1 MSIKG
6 IISNPGK
13 AMESS
18 VRAIYF
24 KKIVFYIVISIIA
37 LITLFPFLYVT
48 VASLQSEWT
57 IMTGEVRII
66 PKEIHIEN
74 YRALLFT
81 RSSIDAFGRNLVN
94 SLKVSLSVMLLT
106 VVVATMGA
114 YGLSRYEVPGR
125 ELIAW
130 LMLFMYVFPTVLI
143 VTPAYM
149 LINRLHLLDSHFSI
163 ILVHTALCAPFC
175 TWLLRSFFDAIPKE
189 IEEAAIVDGAGKLR
203 VLLRII
209 LPLASAGILTSGAY
223 ALIYSWAEYL
233 FASVLINTTAKQTIP
248 IALAGF
254 SSQFGIEW
262 TKLLAGS
269 ALNIVPILIIFIP
282 MIRTFLR
289 GFMEGAVKK

>member
-1 MSIKG
+1 
-6 IISNPGK
+6 
-13 AMESS
+13 MERDS
-18 VRAIYF
+18 RA
-24 KKIVFYIVISIIA
+24 KYIRKTFFFILVSLIA
-37 LITLFPFLYVT
+37 LITLFPFFYVI

-66 PKEIHIEN
+66 PKEIILSN
-74 YRALLFT
+74 YRDLLFT
-81 RSSIDAFGRNLVN
+81 TSSIDAFGRNLVN
-94 SLKVSLSVMLLT
+94 SLKVSLSVMILT
-106 VVVATMGA
+106 VVIATLGA
-114 YGLSRYEVPGR
+114 YGLSRYEIPGR
-125 ELIAW
+125 DLIGW

-143 VTPAYM
+143 VTPSYM
-149 LINRLHLLDSHFSI
+149 LINKLHLLDTHFSL
-163 ILVHTALCAPFC
+163 ILLHTALCAPFC

-189 IEEAAIVDGAGKLR
+189 IEEAAIVDGAGKIRILAK
-203 VLLRII
+203 II

-233 FASVLINTTAKQTIP
+233 FASVLINTTAKRTIP

-282 MIRTFLR
+282 MIKTFLR
-289 GFMEGAVKK
+289 GFMEGAVKR

>member
-1 MSIKG
+1 MNSG
-6 IISNPGK
+6 L
-13 AMESS
+13 
-18 VRAIYF
+18 RAKYL
-24 KKIVFYIVISIIA
+24 KRVLFYILISFIA
-37 LITLFPFLYVT
+37 LTTLFPFFYVI

-66 PKEIHIEN
+66 PKEIVLRN
-74 YRALLFT
+74 YKELLFT
-81 RSSIDAFGRNLVN
+81 TSSIDAFGRNLVN
-94 SLKVSLSVMLLT
+94 SLIVSLSVMVLT
-106 VVVATMGA
+106 VVIATMGA

-125 ELIAW
+125 DLIAW

-149 LINRLHLLDSHFSI
+149 LINKLHLLDTHFSL

-203 VLLRII
+203 ILARII
-209 LPLASAGILTSGAY
+209 LPLASAGMLTSGAY
-223 ALIYSWAEYL
+223 ALIY
-233 FASVLINTTAKQTIP
+233 ASVLINTTAKRTIP

-282 MIRTFLR
+282 MIKTFLR

>member
-1 MSIKG
+1 MSIKRE
-6 IISNPGK
+6 ISNSGTV
-13 AMESS
+13 MNSGL
-18 VRAIYF
+18 RAKYL
-24 KKIVFYIVISIIA
+24 KRVLFYILISFIA
-37 LITLFPFLYVT
+37 LTTLFPFFYVI

-66 PKEIHIEN
+66 PKEIVLRN
-74 YRALLFT
+74 YKELLFT
-81 RSSIDAFGRNLVN
+81 TSSIDAFGRNLVN
-94 SLKVSLSVMLLT
+94 SLIVSLSVMVLT
-106 VVVATMGA
+106 VVIATMGA

-125 ELIAW
+125 DLIAW

-149 LINRLHLLDSHFSI
+149 LINKLHLLDTHFSL

-203 VLLRII
+203 ILARII
-209 LPLASAGILTSGAY
+209 LPLASAGMLTSGAY

-233 FASVLINTTAKQTIP
+233 FASVLINTTAKRTIP

-282 MIRTFLR
+282 MIKTFLR

>member
-1 MSIKG
+1 MVSDLRDK
-6 IISNPGK
+6 
-13 AMESS
+13 
-18 VRAIYF
+18 
-24 KKIVFYIVISIIA
+24 YIRKTLFTILVSLIA
-37 LITLFPFLYVT
+37 LTTLFPFFYVII
-48 VASLQSEWT
+48 ASLQSEWT

-66 PKEIHIEN
+66 PKEIILSN
-74 YRALLFT
+74 YRDLLFT
-81 RSSIDAFGRNLVN
+81 TSSIDAFGRNLIN
-94 SLKVSLSVMLLT
+94 SLKVSLSVMILT
-106 VVVATMGA
+106 VVIATLGA
-114 YGLSRYEVPGR
+114 YGLSRYKVPGR
-125 ELIAW
+125 DLIGW

-143 VTPAYM
+143 VTPSYM
-149 LINRLHLLDSHFSI
+149 LINKLHLLDTHFSL

-189 IEEAAIVDGAGKLR
+189 IEEAAIVDGAGKIRILA
-203 VLLRII
+203 RII

-233 FASVLINTTAKQTIP
+233 FASVLINTTAKSTIP

-282 MIRTFLR
+282 MIKTFLR
-289 GFMEGAVKK
+289 GFMEGAVKR